1 MGELAGGRWLLLG
14 ASGLVGTQL
23 QGALRE
29 RNVVMTSNRSHVP
42 GTVTLDLTDGAATA
56 RLIRETRPDIVVVAP
71 ANAFVEECEREPAAT
86 RAINVDP
93 VRRLAEAAPDALL
106 VVFSTE
112 YVFDGKA
119 GPYAENDAVAPINE
133 YGRQKVDLE
142 AIARERA
149 AHLLCRGSGVYG
161 SSASRLSVGC

>member
-1 MGELAGGRWLLLG
+1 MSGRPDARWLLLG
-14 ASGLVGTQL
+14 ASGLVGTHL
-23 QGALRE
+23 QAALRE
-29 RNVVMTSNRSHVP
+29 RNVVMTSHRSHAL
-42 GTVTLDLTDGAATA
+42 GTAKLDLTDGAATT
-56 RLIRETRPDIVVVAP
+56 RFIGETRPDIIVVAV

-119 GPYAENDAVAPINE
+119 GRYAEDGAVAAISE
-133 YGRQKVDLE
+133 YGSRQ
-142 AIARERA
+142 RE
-149 AHLLCRGSGVYG
+149 L
-161 SSASRLSVGC
+161 